1 METSAVLTCS
11 SSMATSAKT
20 ACNVKK
26 GGELIMLLLD
36 SKATLLAASS
46 PSHHLQTSL
55 DGSLEEHF
63 RFRNHSQLLGLA
75 NTNTQLPDIIA
86 ETVTIAELNE
96 WLNLSAPGTGFNMD
110 KGWCYVSN
118 SRCTKKFQRMVSS
131 FTCATFN
138 NTTPLVSFG
147 WRGRESRA
155 HTATPFIAQMAGKT
169 YTFQARATASLAM
182 ASSDLRR
189 PPKRLRTPMLSEEQ
203 VDVHLLQER
212 NKRRCF
218 TSETPLNWRQHKR
231 DQVSNLSRA
240 CEPKQKANSN
250 KRKKRGPLDRYI
262 VF

>member
-26 GGELIMLLLD
+26 GGELMDGVMLLLD

-55 DGSLEEHF
+55 DVNRTVFPNSRRTLQIPK
-63 RFRNHSQLLGLA
+63 SQSA
-75 NTNTQLPDIIA
+75 AWPSQHKYPSSR
-86 ETVTIAELNE
+86 

-138 NTTPLVSFG
+138 NTTPLVSFD

-169 YTFQARATASLAM
+169 YTFQARDGNDDHGDDMPGNISGPTKVDTDGDDCEEAPTIGTTSTGVDTNKPPATA
-182 ASSDLRR
+182 
-189 PPKRLRTPMLSEEQ
+189 
-203 VDVHLLQER
+203 
-212 NKRRCF
+212 
-218 TSETPLNWRQHKR
+218 TSK
-231 DQVSNLSRA
+231 VA
-240 CEPKQKANSN
+240 KKARIAYT
-250 KRKKRGPLDRYI
+250 KIIKFFYALFF
-262 VF
+262 V